1 MNKVNKVNT
10 SWKDELDLMARNAK
24 EAARFLAVT
33 PTETKNAA
41 LCGMASALR
50 ANEAEILA
58 QNRLDLEEG
67 KNAGLTDALLD
78 RLALNRARVEAMA
91 AGLEEVAA
99 FRDPVGE
106 VLGMWNGDKGIRIGR
121 IRVPLGVVGMIY
133 EARPN
138 VTADAA
144 GLCLKSG
151 NAVILRGGKEALRS
165 NAAIAR
171 VISAAATEN
180 HIPGGAIQLL
190 DTADRDASLAL
201 MQSAHIDVLIPRGG
215 VKLKEFVTQNARVP
229 YIMTGAGNCHTF
241 IDASADIDMA
251 TDIIVNAKCQRP
263 GVCNAMETLLVH
275 KDIAPRFIPAGLKA
289 LAERGVELRCD
300 ENALLLFPSAKP
312 AADED
317 WETEF
322 HDLILAVRVVD
333 SLEAAMEHIHRYGTQ
348 HSEAIVTNDYA
359 AAQVFLAAVDAAAVY
374 VNASTRFTD
383 GGVFG
388 FGAEMG
394 ISTQKLHARG
404 PMGVEQLT
412 STKFIVYGSG
422 QTRG

>member
-1 MNKVNKVNT
+1 M
-10 SWKDELDLMARNAK
+10 SWKDDLETMGRRAQ
-24 EAARFLAVT
+24 EAARRLATT

-41 LCGMASALR
+41 LRAMAANLRKNSAS
-50 ANEAEILA
+50 ILE
-58 QNRLDLEEG
+58 QNRLDLDDG
-67 KNAGLTDALLD
+67 RSAGLTNALLD
-78 RLALNRARVEAMA
+78 RLALDDARVDGMA
-91 AGLEEVAA
+91 VGLEEIAA

-106 VLGMWNGDKGIRIGR
+106 VLGMWNGEKGIRIGR
-121 IRVPLGVVGMIY
+121 IRVPLGVVGIIY

-165 NAAIAR
+165 NTIIAKLL
-171 VISAAATEN
+171 SDTAEESG
-180 HIPGGAIQLL
+180 IPQGSVQLL
-190 DTADRDASLAL
+190 ATPDREASIGL
-201 MQSAHIDVLIPRGG
+201 MQLPYLDVLIPRGG
-215 VKLKEFVTQNARVP
+215 LQLKESVMKNARVP
-229 YIMTGAGNCHTF
+229 YIMTGVGNCHTF
-241 IDASADIDMA
+241 VDASADIEKA
-251 TDIIVNAKCQRP
+251 VEIVVNAKCQRP
-263 GVCNAMETLLVH
+263 GVCNAMETLLIH
-275 KDIAPRFIPAGLKA
+275 KDIAPRFIPVGLKA
-289 LAERGVELRCD
+289 LADRGVELRGD
-300 ENALLLFPSAKP
+300 ETVRALFPSAKP
-312 AADED
+312 ATEED

-322 HDLILAVRVVD
+322 YDLILAVKVVD
-333 SLEAAMEHIHRYGTQ
+333 SLEAAMDHIYRYGTQ
-348 HSEAIVTNDYA
+348 HSEAIVTESYA
-359 AAQVFLAAVDAAAVY
+359 NAQAFLSGIDAAAVY

-383 GGVFG
+383 GSVFG

>member
-1 MNKVNKVNT
+1 MNT
-10 SWKDELDLMARNAK
+10 SWKDELDLMGRNAK
-24 EAARFLAVT
+24 EAARVLAVT
-33 PTETKNAA
+33 PTETKDSA
-41 LCGMASALR
+41 LRSMASALR
-50 ANEAEILA
+50 ANEAEILE

-67 KNAGLTDALLD
+67 KNAGLTNALLD

-91 AGLEEVAA
+91 VGLDEIAA
-99 FRDPVGE
+99 FRDPIGE

-151 NAVILRGGKEALRS
+151 NAVILRGGKEALRT
-165 NAAIAR
+165 NTVIAR
-171 VISAAATEN
+171 IVSDAAKGN
-180 HIPGGAIQLL
+180 NIPGGAIQLL
-190 DTADRDASLAL
+190 GTPDRDASLAL
-201 MQSAHIDVLIPRGG
+201 MQSPYLDVLIPRGG
-215 VKLKEFVTQNARVP
+215 PRLKEFVTQNARAP
-229 YIMTGAGNCHTF
+229 YIMTGIGNCHTF
-241 IDASADIDMA
+241 IDASADIAMA
-251 TDIIVNAKCQRP
+251 TEIIVNAKCQRP
-263 GVCNAMETLLVH
+263 GVCNAMETLLIH
-275 KDIAPRFIPAGLKA
+275 KDIAPRFIPVGLKA

-300 ENALLLFPSAKP
+300 ENSLSLFPSAKP
-312 AADED
+312 ATDED

-322 HDLILAVRVVD
+322 EDLILAVKVVD
-333 SLEAAMEHIHRYGTQ
+333 SLKAALEHIHRYGTQ

-359 AAQVFLAAVDAAAVY
+359 NAQAFLAAVDAAAVY

-412 STKFIVYGSG
+412 STKFIIYGNG